1 MEENIELARL
11 FIEHGADVNFVLD
24 GWTPLHGA
32 QRGGHAEVVRL
43 LESAGALAKV
53 NTRKMVSARKVLM
66 SALLR

>member
-1 MEENIELARL
+1 M
-11 FIEHGADVNFVLD
+11 LD

-32 QRGGHAEVVRL
+32 QRGDHAEVVRL